1 MNEGEEVLV
10 FADALG
16 LELEDELRTSP
27 IAPDLADVFAR
38 ARAIDESAIPDGL
51 HPDVD
56 LPGLDDEGLSED
68 GPLGLDLAM
77 FASAMREEVEQDLDQ
92 TQQARP
98 RERRR
103 VASFATVA
111 AVAAALLVA
120 FISLPRLMPL
130 IAEEGV
136 DPGPVVEPHLRDGET
151 EALEF
156 EAHDQRPRQPEP
168 APAPRPG
175 PPEVEESEPEVPP
188 AEPQPEEVRPKRPK
202 PRPSL
207 ADLEAEA
214 KASWAS
220 GDLAAAEAALRRV
233 IARAGR
239 GERAELAYGDLFAIA
254 RQRAGGSAQAKV
266 WREYLRRFPDGRY
279 ADDARGGL
287 CRRAAAEDR
296 SACWADYLVEHPNG
310 VHAAEARRATEE
322 AEAP

>member
-1 MNEGEEVLV
+1 MNEDEEGLV

-27 IAPDLADVFAR
+27 IVPDLADVFAR
-38 ARAIDESAIPDGL
+38 ARAIDESAIPNGL

-56 LPGLDDEGLSED
+56 LPGLDPDDEELAD
-68 GPLGLDLAM
+68 DVPLGLDLGA
-77 FASAMREEVEQDLDQ
+77 FASAMREEVEQDLDE
-92 TQQARP
+92 TQRARP
-98 RERRR
+98 QRRR
-103 VASFATVA
+103 VASLATIA

-130 IAEEGV
+130 IAEQGV
-136 DPGPVVEPHLRDGET
+136 DPGPVVEPHLREGDT

-156 EAHDQRPRQPEP
+156 EAHGERPRRPKP
-168 APAPRPG
+168 APAPRPE
-175 PPEVEESEPEVPP
+175 PPEIEETVPEPPP
-188 AEPQPEEVRPKRPK
+188 AEPEPEVAPRKRPK
-202 PRPSL
+202 PRASL

-214 KASWAS
+214 KALWAS
-220 GDLAAAEAALRRV
+220 GDLEAAETTLRKV

-266 WREYLRRFPDGRY
+266 WREYLRRFPNGRY

-287 CRRAAAEDR
+287 CRRATDDDR
-296 SACWADYLVEHPNG
+296 SACWADYLADHPNG
-310 VHAAEARRATEE
+310 VHAAEARRATE
-322 AEAP
+322 AP

>member
-1 MNEGEEVLV
+1 MNEGEEILD
-10 FADALG
+10 FAEALG

-27 IAPDLADVFAR
+27 FVPDLADVFAR

-56 LPGLDDEGLSED
+56 LPGLDDEELSDDE
-68 GPLGLDLAM
+68 PLGLDLAM
-77 FASAMREEVEQDLDQ
+77 FASAMREEVEHDLDE

-98 RERRR
+98 RQRRR
-103 VASFATVA
+103 VTSFATIA

-120 FISLPRLMPL
+120 FVSLPRLMPL
-130 IAEEGV
+130 IAEQGV
-136 DPGPVVEPHLRDGET
+136 DPGPVVEPHVREGDT
-151 EALEF
+151 EGLEF
-156 EAHDQRPRQPEP
+156 EAHDRRPHKPK
-168 APAPRPG
+168 PAPRPA
-175 PPEVEESEPEVPP
+175 PPEVEEVVPEVPP
-188 AEPQPEEVRPKRPK
+188 VEPEPEVVPAKRPK

-214 KASWAS
+214 KSLWAS
-220 GDLAAAEAALRRV
+220 GDLAAAETMLRKV

-266 WREYLRRFPDGRY
+266 WREYLRRFPSGRY

-287 CRRAAAEDR
+287 CRRAGADDR
-296 SACWADYLVEHPNG
+296 GACWADYLAKHPNG
-310 VHAAEARRATEE
+310 VHAAEARRAAETV
-322 AEAP
+322 EAP